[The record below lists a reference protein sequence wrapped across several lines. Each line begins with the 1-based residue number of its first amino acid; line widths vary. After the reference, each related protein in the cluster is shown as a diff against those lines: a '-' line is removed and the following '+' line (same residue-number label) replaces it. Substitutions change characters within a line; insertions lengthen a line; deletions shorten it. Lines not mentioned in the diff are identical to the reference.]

1 MKKYNLTPNNRI
13 TNEYNYKQKSK
24 IDAIRQKVNKIIPQM
39 NLISQQNEKLIS
51 NSIGQAKNL
60 KNINALVLNTTDLH
74 SYQRSVIQNCN
85 VIKNI
90 INQKLNQN

>member
-1 MKKYNLTPNNRI
+1 
-13 TNEYNYKQKSK
+13 
-24 IDAIRQKVNKIIPQM
+24 M